1 LPGKYAGVVALCFR
15 FESLARLFVQVGHHV
30 PDYLRNA
37 GLRFKRLH
45 HRPPSRGVYFGY
57 QGRPA
62 GHWVVLDFGRGEG
75 VDFERRR
82 IGPNKR
88 VWATKYKRL
97 YFLLQVRTRLIDGTE
112 HGLLHTPRSILAT
125 MKISLKDR
133 PDHIRYRKKDLMEI
147 PNLNPRYLEWMMG
160 YPDGWTKLEDSE
172 TP

>member
-1 LPGKYAGVVALCFR
+1 MVTLNNSMELTGAEKLT
-15 FESLARLFVQVGHHV
+15 LF
-30 PDYLRNA
+30 P
-37 GLRFKRLH
+37 
-45 HRPPSRGVYFGY
+45 
-57 QGRPA
+57 
-62 GHWVVLDFGRGEG
+62 
-75 VDFERRR
+75 VDFHASHTVAQGLEKEQKMNAIYGRKCLGLFERLPQNGLWVKTFSVLLLGRTDWYSSR
-82 IGPNKR
+82 CILIWR
-88 VWATKYKRL
+88 LRATKYKRL